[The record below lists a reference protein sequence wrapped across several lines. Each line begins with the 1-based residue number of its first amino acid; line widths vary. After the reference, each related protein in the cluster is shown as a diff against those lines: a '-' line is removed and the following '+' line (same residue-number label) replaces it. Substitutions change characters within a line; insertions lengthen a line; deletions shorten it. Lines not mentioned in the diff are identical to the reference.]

1 MKKILR
7 LLTVT
12 SLLSISMASAAFAGT
27 WKQNDHGWWW
37 QEKDKTYP
45 SSTWEWIDSDG
56 DGMAECYYFDENGY
70 LLTGTTTPDGYTV
83 NESGAWVDQGLVRQ
97 RATNPFTAQ
106 AVNQKGK
113 ALYEEAGQKTSELP
127 GLDVNTDLWMTFSYE
142 GLELSASEHT
152 HLKYHDLNT
161 PNMEF
166 LLVTTSSMFGLD
178 MTETSFYTG
187 GCYYSDDYGKYKMY
201 IGPQDMMEYL
211 PFKESLGEFGVFLDN
226 LQVAEDEAGNKILL
240 YSAETKNLDRELN
253 NLYGDEMPPLS
264 EFQFSQ
270 INGRIT
276 INSQGYISN
285 ETLSLSMS
293 MTEEGET
300 MGVSMNINQNYNNP
314 GQTISIEFPS
324 TEGYEG
330 VVY

>member
-7 LLTVT
+7 VLTVT
-12 SLLSISMASAAFAGT
+12 ALLSISMASAAFAGT
-27 WKQNDHGWWW
+27 WKQNDRGWWW

-97 RATNPFTAQ
+97 RAADPFTAQ
-106 AVNQKGK
+106 AVSQKGK
-113 ALYEEAGQKTSELP
+113 KLYEEASQKTSKLP
-127 GLDVNTDLWMTFSYE
+127 GLDMNTDLHMTFSYE
-142 GLELSASEHT
+142 GLELSASERT
-152 HLKYHDLNT
+152 QLKYHDLNT
-161 PNMEF
+161 ANMEF
-166 LLVTTSSMFGLD
+166 LFITTSSMFGLD

-187 GCYYSDDYGKYKMY
+187 GCYYTDDYGKYKMY
-201 IGPQDMMEYL
+201 IGPHDMMEYL
-211 PFKESLGEFGVFLDN
+211 PFKEPRGEFGVFLDN
-226 LQVAEDEAGNKILL
+226 LQIAEDEAGNKILL
-240 YSAETKNLDRELN
+240 YSAEAKDLDKDLNSIYGEEL
-253 NLYGDEMPPLS
+253 PSLS

-276 INSQGYISN
+276 INAEGYISN
-285 ETLSLSMS
+285 ETLSLYMT

-314 GQTISIEFPS
+314 GQAISIEFPS